1 MRLSVE
7 WLADHVDLSG
17 ISPERLGELLTLHV
31 AEVEE
36 VSLPGGGWPGV
47 VVGHVR
53 EVRAHPD
60 ADKLR
65 LVTVEAGATTAEV
78 VCGAPNVAPG
88 QKICYAPEG
97 TTLPG
102 GLLLKRRKIRG
113 VESCGMVL
121 SMRELGLGED
131 HEGILVLDASA
142 VPGTPV
148 RELLGGGASIEIGNT
163 AITTRPDLWGH
174 YGFAREIAALLERD
188 LRPLDLGEAL
198 PPTAPPRGDGDL
210 HVEVAAPD
218 LCTRYLGWRI
228 GGITVAP
235 SPDWLRRRLE
245 QAGQRPINNIVD
257 LTNYI
262 QLECGQPLHAFD
274 RRQISGGRI
283 IVRRA
288 EPSEPVVTLDGTRR
302 ALPAGTCVIADP
314 ERPVAIA
321 GVMGLSNSEVMGD
334 TREIILEV
342 AHFEMRSIRATAQA
356 LALRTDSAM
365 RFEKGLDPEGIPA
378 AARRFVRLLRQVCP
392 AAKPIGAPC
401 DVRLPPAPPRIL
413 HLKAGWIPERLG
425 TPIPPA
431 RVDAILGRLGFAV
444 ARTAETLAV
453 TVPSWRAAR
462 DVTIPED
469 LVEEVGR
476 IHGYDRIEPRPLVGA
491 LEPIPEEPARAARRR
506 ARHALSYEAGC
517 TEIFTYPFTT
527 ARDCE
532 RTGVEAG
539 TLAVANAA
547 QQGLD
552 LLGTSLLPNLLKA
565 VETNLKYRGDFAIYA
580 TGPAFLKE
588 REEGLPR
595 ENERIALAF
604 ARRGGE
610 APLLEIKG
618 ALSVLLERFGIANV
632 RLTQEQG
639 PAWLHPGRCARL
651 GRGKETYAWFGEIH
665 PQVRRAWGL
674 DAPVALADVDFDAVR
689 EAKGTAARMAAIS
702 RFPEV
707 PYDVAVLV
715 ERRTPAA
722 EVEAV
727 LRKVDPRLV
736 REVKLFDVYEGGN
749 LPSGTK
755 SLAYSIT
762 FGSMTGT
769 LGPDE
774 VEGLRGEVGRAL
786 AARGWKLRA

>member
-1 MRLSVE
+1 MRLSVD

-17 ISPERLGELLTLHV
+17 LAPERLGELLTLHV

-36 VSLPGGGWPGV
+36 VALPGGGWPGI

-53 EVRAHPD
+53 EVRPHPD

-65 LVTVEAGATTAEV
+65 LVTVEAGGGSIEV
-78 VCGAPNVAPG
+78 VCGAPNVAKG

-121 SMRELGLGED
+121 SLRELGLGED
-131 HEGILVLDASA
+131 HEGILVLDPGA

-148 RELLGGGASIEIGNT
+148 REVLGGGASIEIGNT

-174 YGFAREIAALLERD
+174 YGFARELAALLERE
-188 LRPLDLGEAL
+188 LRPLDLGDPI
-198 PPTAPPRGDGDL
+198 PPTAPSRGDGDL

-218 LCTRYLGWRI
+218 LCARYLGWRI
-228 GGITVAP
+228 GGISVAP
-235 SPDWLRRRLE
+235 SPAWLKRRLE
-245 QAGQRPINNIVD
+245 EAGQRPINNIVD

-274 RRQISGGRI
+274 RRQIAGGRI

-288 EPSEPVVTLDGTRR
+288 RPKEPVVTLDGMRR
-302 ALPAGTCVIADP
+302 ELPEGACVIADP

-321 GVMGLSNSEVMGD
+321 GVMGLANSEVLPD

-342 AHFEMRSIRATAQA
+342 AHFEMKSIRATAQA

-378 AARRFVRLLRQVCP
+378 AARRFVRLLREVCP
-392 AAKPIGAPC
+392 GARPIGAPC
-401 DVRLPPAPPRIL
+401 DVRVPPAPPLVLRV
-413 HLKAGWIPERLG
+413 KTGWIPGRLG
-425 TPIPPA
+425 TGIAPERI
-431 RVDAILGRLGFAV
+431 DGILRRLGFAV
-444 ARTAETLAV
+444 TRGADTLEV
-453 TVPSWRAAR
+453 TVPSWRAGR

-476 IHGYDRIEPRPLVGA
+476 IHGYDRIEPKPLVGG
-491 LEPIPEEPARAARRR
+491 LEPVPEERERAARRR
-506 ARHALSYEAGC
+506 ARHALSHEAGC

-532 RTGVEAG
+532 RSGVEAG

-552 LLGTSLLPNLLKA
+552 LLATSLLPNLLRA
-565 VETNLKYRGDFAIYA
+565 VETNLKVRTEFAIYA
-580 TGPAFLKE
+580 TGPVFRKE
-588 REEGLPR
+588 RAEGLPR

-610 APLLEIKG
+610 APLFEIKG
-618 ALSVLLERFGIANV
+618 ALAILLDRFGVANA
-632 RLTQEQG
+632 RLVQEQG

-651 GRGKETYAWFGEIH
+651 GRGKELFAWFGEVH
-665 PQVRRAWGL
+665 PRVRRAWGL
-674 DAPVALADVDFDAVR
+674 DAAIALADVDLDAVR
-689 EAKGTAARMAAIS
+689 EAKSATARMSPIS

-707 PYDVAVLV
+707 PYDVAVVV

-727 LRKVDPRLV
+727 LRKVDAKLV
-736 REVKLFDVYEGGN
+736 RDVRLFDVYEGEK
-749 LPSGTK
+749 LPAGTK
-755 SLAYSIT
+755 SLAYAIT
-762 FGSMTGT
+762 FGSLSAT
-769 LGPDE
+769 LGPGE
-774 VEGLRGEVGRAL
+774 VEALRSQVLKAL
-786 AARGWKLRA
+786 AARGWTLRT

>member
-7 WLADHVDLSG
+7 WLSDHVDLSG
-17 ISPERLGELLTLHV
+17 LAPERLGELLTLHV

-47 VVGHVR
+47 VVGL
-53 EVRAHPD
+53 VRAVRPHPD

-65 LVTVEAGATTAEV
+65 LVTVEAGTTTAEV
-78 VCGAPNVAPG
+78 VCGASNVAAG

-121 SMRELGLGED
+121 SRKELGLGED
-131 HEGILVLDASA
+131 HEGILVLDPSVA
-142 VPGTPV
+142 PGIPV
-148 RELLGGGASIEIGNT
+148 REVLGGGASIEIGNT

-174 YGFAREIAALLERD
+174 YGFARELAALLQRE
-188 LRPLDLGEAL
+188 LRPLDLGDPL
-198 PPTAPPRGDGDL
+198 PAPRPGGGGDSL
-210 HVEVAAPD
+210 SVEVEAPD
-218 LCTRYLGWRI
+218 LCSRYLGWRI
-228 GGITVAP
+228 GGIAVAP

-245 QAGQRPINNIVD
+245 EAGQRPINNIVD

-274 RRQISGGRI
+274 RRQIAGGRI

-288 EPSEPVVTLDGTRR
+288 LPSEQVVTLDGTRR
-302 ALPAGTCVIADP
+302 ELPAGSCVIADP

-321 GVMGLSNSEVMGD
+321 GVMGLLNSEVMGD

-342 AHFEMRSIRATAQA
+342 AHFDMRSIRATAQA
-356 LALRTDSAM
+356 LALRTDAAM

-378 AARRFVRLLRQVCP
+378 AARRFVRLLREVCP
-392 AAKPIGAPC
+392 GAKPIGPPS
-401 DVRLPPAPPRIL
+401 DVRLPPEPPRTL
-413 HLKAGWIPERLG
+413 RVGADWIPERLG
-425 TPIPPA
+425 TAIPRE
-431 RVDAILGRLGFAV
+431 RVDAILRRLGFTI
-444 ARTAETLAV
+444 ARSPGELAV

-469 LVEEVGR
+469 LVEDVGR
-476 IHGYDRIEPRPLVGA
+476 IHGYHLIEPRPLVGG
-491 LEPIPEEPARAARRR
+491 LEPMPEEAARAARRR

-517 TEIFTYPFTT
+517 TEIYTYPFTT

-539 TLAVANAA
+539 ALAVANAA

-552 LLGTSLLPNLLKA
+552 LLATSLLPNLLRA
-565 VETNLKYRGDFAIYA
+565 VETNLKYRDAFAIYT
-580 TGPAFLKE
+580 TGPVFLKE
-588 REEGLPR
+588 RAEGLPR
-595 ENERIALAF
+595 ENERIAIAHVC
-604 ARRGGE
+604 RGGE
-610 APLLEIKG
+610 ARLLEVKG
-618 ALSVLLERFGIANV
+618 AVAALLDRFGIANV
-632 RLTQEQG
+632 RLVQEQG
-639 PAWLHPGRCARL
+639 PPWLHPGRAARL
-651 GRGKETYAWFGEIH
+651 GRGKEHFAWLGDLH
-665 PQVRRAWGL
+665 PRVRRAFDL
-674 DAPVALADVDFDAVR
+674 DATVAVADVDLDAVR
-689 EAKGTAARMAAIS
+689 CAKGAPPRMSPIS

-707 PYDVAVLV
+707 PYDVAVVV

-727 LRKVDPRLV
+727 LRRVDPKLV
-736 REVKLFDVYEGGN
+736 KEVSLFDVYEGEN
-749 LPSGTK
+749 LPAGSK
-755 SLAYSIT
+755 SLAYTIT
-762 FGSMTGT
+762 FGSSAGT
-769 LGPDE
+769 LGTAE
-774 VEGLRGEVGRAL
+774 VEELRGQVATAL
-786 AARGWKLRA
+786 TARGWRLRT